1 MDAWVLD
8 ESPGRYRWGAVADP
22 EVGRDDVAVR
32 PVASALNHM
41 DLWLTKGQPKPRLPH
56 VPGCDVAGVVEAVGD
71 DVPTVAVGA
80 AVVLNPAVSP
90 HEAVVALGAEAP
102 LGNVFQDPGAQAR
115 GGH

>member
-56 VPGCDVAGVVEAVGD
+56 VPGCAVARVVEPVGD
-71 DVPTVAVGA
+71 ALPPVAVGA
-80 AVVLNPAVSP
+80 EVGLEPAVAP
-90 HEAVVALGAEAP
+90 THAVAALGDDAP
-102 LGNVFQDPGAQAR
+102 PRHGP
-115 GGH
+115 HTP